1 MMVNFAVHGMP
12 VHSIPFVIEGRA
24 CMLNR
29 YPLWKYL
36 LILVVL
42 VVGLIYSLPN
52 LFPEDPAIQISS
64 AQGDSLDAHQINRI
78 EAALIENDIEIK
90 ALEEMNGQWLVRLR
104 HDDDQLD
111 ARDIAA
117 DLVDDDTTVAL
128 NLAEATPG
136 WLQAFS
142 ASPMTLGLDLRGG
155 VHFLLEVDMDAALTQ
170 RLEVNA
176 SAMRELLRG
185 ERIRYRNTEVAERTL
200 SIDFASAED
209 RDTARSL
216 ISRDFPDFE
225 YSSEGDGRASTLV
238 MTLSDQL
245 VSEIQDYA
253 INQNLTTLRNRV
265 NELGVAEPMVQRQ
278 GPNQIVVELPG
289 IQDTVAAKRI
299 VGATANLEFR
309 LEARNDAPQNETES
323 LSFRNEPSRSAELMR
338 DVIITGDSV
347 SSASNSFDENGRP
360 QVNIDLDGTGGTLM
374 NRATRT
380 NIGRNMA
387 VLFIEHKSEDTVVTD
402 PETGEETI
410 EREPYVERGLISLAT
425 IQSALGNSFRITGL
439 DSPTEAAEL
448 ALLLRS
454 GSLAAPIYFVQER
467 TIGPSLGAEN
477 IERGLLS
484 VQIGLLLVVLFMLV
498 RYKVFGVFA
507 NIALALNLTLLV
519 AVMSMLG
526 ATLTLPGIAG
536 IVLTLGMAVDANV
549 LIFERIREELRNG
562 MSVQQAIQAGYER
575 AFTSIVDAN
584 ITTLLVAV
592 ILFSIGS
599 GPVKGFA
606 VTLSI
611 GILTSLFTALMVT
624 RAMVNL
630 AYGSKPVKKLWI

>member
-1 MMVNFAVHGMP
+1 
-12 VHSIPFVIEGRA
+12 
-24 CMLNR
+24 
-29 YPLWKYL
+29 
-36 LILVVL
+36 
-42 VVGLIYSLPN
+42 
-52 LFPEDPAIQISS
+52 
-64 AQGDSLDAHQINRI
+64 
-78 EAALIENDIEIK
+78 
-90 ALEEMNGQWLVRLR
+90 
-104 HDDDQLD
+104 
-111 ARDIAA
+111 
-117 DLVDDDTTVAL
+117 
-128 NLAEATPG
+128 
-136 WLQAFS
+136 
-142 ASPMTLGLDLRGG
+142 
-155 VHFLLEVDMDAALTQ
+155 
-170 RLEVNA
+170 
-176 SAMRELLRG
+176 
-185 ERIRYRNTEVAERTL
+185 
-200 SIDFASAED
+200 
-209 RDTARSL
+209 
-216 ISRDFPDFE
+216 
-225 YSSEGDGRASTLV
+225 
-238 MTLSDQL
+238 
-245 VSEIQDYA
+245 
-253 INQNLTTLRNRV
+253 
-265 NELGVAEPMVQRQ
+265 
-278 GPNQIVVELPG
+278 
-289 IQDTVAAKRI
+289 
-299 VGATANLEFR
+299 
-309 LEARNDAPQNETES
+309 
-323 LSFRNEPSRSAELMR
+323 MR

-360 QVNIDLDGTGGTLM
+360 QVNINLDGTGGTLM

-387 VLFIEHKSEDTVVTD
+387 VLFIEHKSEDRIEVD

-410 EREPYVERGLISLAT
+410 VRDPYTERGLISLAT

-562 MSVQQAIQAGYER
+562 MSIQQAIYAGYER

-592 ILFSIGS
+592 ILFSIGT

-611 GILTSLFTALMVT
+611 GILTSMFTALLVT

-630 AYGSKPVKKLWI
+630 TYGGKPVKKLWI